1 MRNQDRTFAL
11 FTETDMKRW
20 EAQGPDG
27 QVFSFGTSG
36 TPLAKARE
44 DLMNAE
50 GCHVGDGYYTTC
62 GGIKVNEKTQILD
75 EEGQVIPDLYAGGSD
90 AGGLYGDSYDVK
102 FAPGSQAGCWM
113 ASALSPTAGVSV
125 AAPISTDS
133 FEGRNR

>member
-1 MRNQDRTFAL
+1 
-11 FTETDMKRW
+11 
-20 EAQGPDG
+20 
-27 QVFSFGTSG
+27 
-36 TPLAKARE
+36 
-44 DLMNAE
+44 MNAE

-102 FAPGSQAGCWM
+102 FAPGSQAGGTSAVPHYCWM
-113 ASALSPTAGVSV
+113 ASSLSPTAWVSV